1 MGKTDIYA
9 RGRAIKLIVCDMDGT
24 LLDSRKQIS
33 RVSLTAMEKARE
45 KGIFTTICSGRVHS
59 MLAAYSRQLKIEGPL
74 IAANG
79 AVIFDTLND
88 KILFQKTI
96 EPKAARDL
104 LMFCGQ
110 NGMDYSL
117 LASKNCFFSRNSVR
131 IRRFEQYN
139 NIART
144 DGLPEIPLRFFS
156 DDYSEALSDDIYKIL
171 VYELHEGQKKQT
183 EDYLHKHRELAWTSS
198 EEGLVDVSANGVS
211 KGEGVRK
218 LARMLGLSASEICVF
233 GDYFNDISM
242 MEQAGLPIAMGNA
255 HKSVKK
261 AALAVTA
268 SNDEDGVA
276 LGIEKYILQ
285 TRRMK

>member
-9 RGRAIKLIVCDMDGT
+9 LGRAIKLIVCDMDGT

-33 RVSLTAMEKARE
+33 RVSLATLEKARE

-59 MLAAYSRQLKIEGPL
+59 MLTAYSRRLKIEGPL

-79 AVIFDTLND
+79 AVIFDTRDD

-96 EPKAARDL
+96 EPEAARAL

-117 LASKNCFFSRNSVR
+117 LASKSSFFSRNSVR

-139 NIART
+139 SIARI

-171 VYELHEGQKKQT
+171 VYELQPGQKKQT
-183 EDYLHKHRELAWTSS
+183 EAYLEQHPDLAWTSS
-198 EEGLVDVSANGVS
+198 EEGLLDISASGVN
-211 KGEGVRK
+211 KGEGVHK
-218 LARMLGLSASEICVF
+218 LARILGISESEICVF
-233 GDYFNDISM
+233 GDYCNDIPM
-242 MEQAGLPIAMGNA
+242 MERAGLPIAMGNA
-255 HKSVKK
+255 HDSVKK

-276 LGIEKYILQ
+276 RGIEKYILQ

>member
-1 MGKTDIYA
+1 MNKTDTYTL
-9 RGRAIKLIVCDMDGT
+9 GRAIKLIVCDMDGT

-33 RVSLTAMEKARE
+33 RVSLAALEKARE
-45 KGIFTTICSGRVHS
+45 KGIITTICSGRVHS
-59 MLAAYSRQLKIEGPL
+59 MLSAYSNRLKIAGPL

-79 AVIFDTLND
+79 AVIYDTRND

-96 EPKAARDL
+96 EPEAARAL

-117 LASKNCFFSRNSVR
+117 LTSASCFFSRNSVR

-156 DDYSEALSDDIYKIL
+156 DDYSEALSSDIYKIL
-171 VYELHEGQKKQT
+171 VYELQEGQKKQV
-183 EDYLHKHRELAWTSS
+183 EAYLDKQPKLAWTSS
-198 EEGLVDVSANGVS
+198 EEGLLDISASGVN

-218 LARMLGLSASEICVF
+218 LTQILGISASEVCVF
-233 GDYFNDISM
+233 GDYCNDIPM
-242 MEQAGLPIAMGNA
+242 MKQAGLPIAMGNA
-255 HKSVKK
+255 HESVKK

-276 LGIEKYILQ
+276 RGIEQYILQ
-285 TRRMK
+285 TWRMK

>member
-1 MGKTDIYA
+1 MDKTDIYA
-9 RGRAIKLIVCDMDGT
+9 LGRTIKLIVCDMDGT

-33 RVSLTAMEKARE
+33 RVSLATLEKARE
-45 KGIFTTICSGRVHS
+45 KGIFTTICSGRVHT
-59 MLAAYSRQLKIEGPL
+59 MLSFYSNQLEIEGPL

-79 AVIFDTLND
+79 AAIYDNRND

-96 EPKAARDL
+96 EPEAAQAL

-117 LASKNCFFSRNSVR
+117 LTATSCFFSRNSIR

-139 NIART
+139 SLARA

-156 DDYSEALSDDIYKIL
+156 ADYNEALSNDIYKIL
-171 VYELHEGQKKQT
+171 VYELQEGQKKQT
-183 EDYLHKHRELAWTSS
+183 EAYLEQHPELTWTSS
-198 EEGLVDVSANGVS
+198 EEGLLDISAKGVN

-218 LARMLGLSASEICVF
+218 LARILGISAGEVCVF
-233 GDYFNDISM
+233 GDYCNDIPM

-255 HKSVKK
+255 HESVKK

-276 LGIEKYILQ
+276 RGIEKYILQ
-285 TRRMK
+285 TWRMK